1 MSGIL
6 DNKLRIID
14 AILTVEGR
22 RQIAQ
27 GTFKVSHATF
37 TDLGVAYI
45 PDSEFGHDDPT
56 TKIYFEACN
65 LPQDQITFEAN
76 DEGKLVPFRSQEIR
90 VTNAG
95 GNIPSLASQG
105 VLKDGRITA
114 YQHYHGRRVKTSF
127 INQVASDYNNG
138 FTYSDISGITGSI
151 LINPSLGSGLI
162 TTAGPPY
169 RAYIGTNGGLDP
181 YLFAQTIS
189 GAIASLS
196 MLGGPQISTTV
207 SNESVYFVSEETLT
221 GLQIF
226 ATGTLSAPLL
236 IEESAIGGNLLTDE
250 IENATF
256 SSQITGILTSSFDN
270 FLDLQTISSI
280 DRLFVDDKFE
290 LSMNE
295 ISFDISKNSSK
306 VLLALSA
313 APPRLNSIESIF
325 SDSKLSHLDNFMY
338 LPPIVKTSDSTVTDK
353 TKIENLTPYLLGDYP
368 SWGNNETKLTY
379 SKLITELADYQD
391 IQTPIVFSETSRKN
405 RLIAQ
410 IFEVNGATNT
420 VSKLDVIDF
429 GDVMNDT
436 QEAAAITNRVFFA
449 GKVFLDSRGTTCYV
463 NMFTFIFSKDMR
475 DITGV

>member
-1 MSGIL
+1 MTTINL
-6 DNKLRIID
+6 LKNEKENKLRIID

-162 TTAGPPY
+162 TT
-169 RAYIGTNGGLDP
+169 
-181 YLFAQTIS
+181 
-189 GAIASLS
+189 
-196 MLGGPQISTTV
+196 
-207 SNESVYFVSEETLT
+207 
-221 GLQIF
+221 
-226 ATGTLSAPLL
+226 
-236 IEESAIGGNLLTDE
+236 
-250 IENATF
+250 
-256 SSQITGILTSSFDN
+256 
-270 FLDLQTISSI
+270 
-280 DRLFVDDKFE
+280 
-290 LSMNE
+290 
-295 ISFDISKNSSK
+295 
-306 VLLALSA
+306 
-313 APPRLNSIESIF
+313 
-325 SDSKLSHLDNFMY
+325 
-338 LPPIVKTSDSTVTDK
+338 VK
-353 TKIENLTPYLLGDYP
+353 
-368 SWGNNETKLTY
+368 
-379 SKLITELADYQD
+379 
-391 IQTPIVFSETSRKN
+391 
-405 RLIAQ
+405 
-410 IFEVNGATNT
+410 
-420 VSKLDVIDF
+420 
-429 GDVMNDT
+429 
-436 QEAAAITNRVFFA
+436 
-449 GKVFLDSRGTTCYV
+449 
-463 NMFTFIFSKDMR
+463 
-475 DITGV
+475 